1 MGKRVI
7 RTMSKI
13 AGFFGGR
20 SSPNQTEVEVWN
32 YGIRTGGQAQMSET
46 ENLLSRDALVRD
58 KTHGEGGDDRRAVVA
73 GVGGGESQEDRGE
86 DECLHGGG
94 LGRGLGSAENM

>member
-20 SSPNQTEVEVWN
+20 SPLNQTEVKVCN
-32 YGIRTGGQAQMSET
+32 YGIRTGGQAQMNQK
-46 ENLLSRDALVRD
+46 NLLSRDALVGD

-73 GVGGGESQEDRGE
+73 GVGGGESQEGRGE